1 MAKWLVASDLKSG
14 GPVFKSRSDHYICA
28 CISFTVDPSST
39 PQPRLQVMRQL
50 VCLLPVRIFNLLCLM
65 CIICFG
71 IFEWCACNLAWCK
84 EATGLPPAS

>member
-50 VCLLPVRIFNLLCLM
+50 VCLLPVRIFNLLCLILLFVSEYLSGVPVVPVIWM
-65 CIICFG
+65 G
-71 IFEWCACNLAWCK
+71 
-84 EATGLPPAS
+84 S